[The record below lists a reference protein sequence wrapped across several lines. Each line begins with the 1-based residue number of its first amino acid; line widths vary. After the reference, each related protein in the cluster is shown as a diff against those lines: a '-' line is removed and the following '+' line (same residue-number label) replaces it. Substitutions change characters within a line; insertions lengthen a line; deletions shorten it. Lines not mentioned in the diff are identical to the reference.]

1 MKEFVWDETLG
12 SFEQEMHVLGWFRD
26 NMPKSPKKLIAM
38 SRYIRP
44 LVPDYFQRTLCD
56 NIERPDTKDPIK
68 FMNDCLREMV
78 EFPKI
83 IAQMVKDGHHGMIFD
98 HGTLYPIS
106 LKAWPHWLSGHP
118 DERWS
123 EESER
128 EIGNAAVAAWMVEN
142 RRRTFDDRFVLFEE
156 FGFSGISMKSE
167 WVMPEEDWINIVKPL
182 RDAERKA
189 ERDNRAISRLIN
201 GTRKRK

>member
-1 MKEFVWDETLG
+1 MKEFIWDDTLG
-12 SFEQEMHVLGWFRD
+12 SFEQEMHVLNWFRD

-44 LVPDYFQRTLCD
+44 LIPDYFQRTICD
-56 NIERPDTKDPIK
+56 NLERPDTKDPIK
-68 FMNDCLREMV
+68 FMTDCLREMI

-83 IAQMVKDGHHGMIFD
+83 IEKMKAEGAHGMIFD

-106 LKAWPHWLSGHP
+106 LKANPKWLSGKP
-118 DERWS
+118 SERWTEDDERS
-123 EESER
+123 
-128 EIGNAAVAAWMVEN
+128 IGNAAVACWMVEH
-142 RRRTFDDRFVLFEE
+142 RRRRFDDRFVLFEE

-182 RDAERKA
+182 RDAERKR
-189 ERDNRAISRLIN
+189 EKDNLAISRLIN
-201 GTRKRK
+201 GKRK